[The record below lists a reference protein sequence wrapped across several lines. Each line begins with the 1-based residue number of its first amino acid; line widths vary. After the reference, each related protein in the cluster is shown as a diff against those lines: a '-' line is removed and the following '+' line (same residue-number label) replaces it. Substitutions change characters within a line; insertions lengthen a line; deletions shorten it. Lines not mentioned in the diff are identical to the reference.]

1 MVKKIVI
8 DTDPG
13 VDDSL
18 AIFVALNSPELE
30 VLGLTTIFSTAAT
43 TTCTENALRL
53 LEIAKNRYPHN
64 EGACASKW

>member
-30 VLGLTTIFSTAAT
+30 VLGLTTIFGNAVT
-43 TTCTENALRL
+43 TTCTENLSALRNCR
-53 LEIAKNRYPHN
+53 KDRCTGN
-64 EGACASKW
+64 